1 MLSLRDIRNGLVIAC
16 WFVFLTFPLL
26 VIKINPIENIVVWR
40 WINILYV
47 SLGSFLTYLYVCL
60 AKKNK
65 LYALLVVGWS
75 VFIALPFIRRGL
87 LPEGQHLAW
96 GNLNT
101 LYLTAGVF
109 LVIVALRIFA
119 RPERIRL
126 LVLSWTVFFSLP
138 ILLLIL
144 HYVSAIL
151 TRHFSG
157 PLIPGIPTTALAEPN
172 IFWQAVHGIYGA
184 VGCLLCYLTIRV
196 NSLSRWQ
203 QTTNRTG
210 HRSVRWSRYLYR
222 RKIFVPLLAICLL
235 FFLCFP
241 FFFSTYQVNIMSTAL
256 MYVVLGLG
264 LNIVVGVAGLLD
276 LGYVAFYAVGA
287 YTYALLNMHFD
298 LGFWTILP
306 LGGILGAFFGI
317 LLGIPVL
324 RLRGDYLAIVTL
336 GFGEIIRLVL
346 ENWNDFSQGPSGISN
361 IDRPFLPGVELSL
374 EGSIT
379 YIYYLIIL
387 MVVFTIFVVNRLQD
401 SRIGR
406 AWFALREDE
415 IACQA
420 MGIDKM
426 KTKLTA
432 FALGATWAGMA
443 GVFFA
448 AKTTFINP
456 ASFTF
461 LESAIIL
468 CIVVL
473 GGMGS
478 IVGVIISAL
487 ILILLPEYLR
497 AFSDYRMLVFGAVLV
512 AMMVF
517 RPQGLIS
524 SIRRTYSIN
533 EENG

>member
-1 MLSLRDIRNGLVIAC
+1 MILTLCLFHKHHILRKILSGIWLLFIGTPVVMLLAQAAGKILLPKIPAALH
-16 WFVFLTFPLL
+16 FLTPFIITIEHIQFWNWIRILWVALACYLLYSSLQTYLASKRNIMPDHLTNEPKIRWSQYLYKRPVYLPLL
-26 VIKINPIENIVVWR
+26 TFC
-40 WINILYV
+40 
-47 SLGSFLTYLYVCL
+47 ST
-60 AKKNK
+60 
-65 LYALLVVGWS
+65 
-75 VFIALPFIRRGL
+75 
-87 LPEGQHLAW
+87 
-96 GNLNT
+96 
-101 LYLTAGVF
+101 
-109 LVIVALRIFA
+109 
-119 RPERIRL
+119 
-126 LVLSWTVFFSLP
+126 FF
-138 ILLLIL
+138 
-144 HYVSAIL
+144 
-151 TRHFSG
+151 
-157 PLIPGIPTTALAEPN
+157 
-172 IFWQAVHGIYGA
+172 
-184 VGCLLCYLTIRV
+184 
-196 NSLSRWQ
+196 
-203 QTTNRTG
+203 
-210 HRSVRWSRYLYR
+210 
-222 RKIFVPLLAICLL
+222 LL
-235 FFLCFP
+235 FPHL
-241 FFFSTYQVNIMSTAL
+241 FSTYQVNIMISAL

-287 YTYALLNMHFD
+287 YSYALLNMHFD
-298 LGFWTILP
+298 LGFWVVLP
-306 LGGILGAFFGI
+306 IGGILGAFFGI

-361 IDRPFLPGVELSL
+361 IDRPPLPGVDLSL
-374 EGSIT
+374 EGSIV
-379 YIYYLIIL
+379 YMYYLTIV
-387 MVVFTIFVVNRLQD
+387 MVIFTIFVVNRLQD

-432 FALGATWAGMA
+432 FALGATWAGMV
-443 GVFFA
+443 GVLFA
-448 AKTTFINP
+448 AKTTFVNP

-487 ILILLPEYLR
+487 VLILMPEYLR

-512 AMMVF
+512 IMMVF
-517 RPQGLIS
+517 KPRGLIS
-524 SIRRTYSIN
+524 SVRRTYTIN
-533 EENG
+533 DETL